1 MARLTTSYDAGTV
14 EHQLVDDT
22 IGAALA
28 SMVASQP
35 DRLALVA
42 RHQDIRWT
50 WDELG
55 EVVERV
61 ALGLLTLGIERGD
74 RVGIWSP
81 TCAEWTVLQFACAR
95 VGAILVNVNPAYRP
109 IELAYTLGQSGVRL
123 LVTAESFKTSDYL
136 AMIAEV
142 RDELPDARAGGHDRH
157 DRRGW

>member
-1 MARLTTSYDAGTV
+1 MARLTTSYDAGTL

-55 EVVERV
+55 EEVERV
-61 ALGLLTLGIERGD
+61 ALGLLALGIERGD

-81 TCAEWTVLQFACAR
+81 TCAEWTVLQFARAR

-109 IELAYTLGQSGVRL
+109 IELAYALRPIRRATARHRRVVQDIRL
-123 LVTAESFKTSDYL
+123 PRHDRRSARR
-136 AMIAEV
+136 A
-142 RDELPDARAGGHDRH
+142 PGARAGGHDRH